1 MLCVVFQN
9 LRWMAPEIFT
19 QCTKY
24 SVKADVF
31 SFSLVLW
38 ELLAGELPFAHL
50 KPGRVLCELC
60 VPFAHLKPGRVM
72 CELCSVC
79 VPFAHLKPGRV
90 MCELCSVC
98 VPFAHLKPGRVICE
112 LCSVCVCV
120 YLSLTSSQVG

>member
-1 MLCVVFQN
+1 
-9 LRWMAPEIFT
+9 MAPEIFT

-60 VPFAHLKPGRVM
+60 
-72 CELCSVC
+72 SV
-79 VPFAHLKPGRV
+79 
-90 MCELCSVC
+90 S
-98 VPFAHLKPGRVICE
+98 
-112 LCSVCVCV
+112 V
-120 YLSLTSSQVG
+120 YLLLTSSQVGGVGWGVQTCVNCDVCGCKQV